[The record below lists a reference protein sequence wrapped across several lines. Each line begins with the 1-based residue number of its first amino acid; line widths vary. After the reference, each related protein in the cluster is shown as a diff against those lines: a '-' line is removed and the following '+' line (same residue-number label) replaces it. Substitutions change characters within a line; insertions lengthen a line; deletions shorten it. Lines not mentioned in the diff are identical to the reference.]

1 MDGWRT
7 SFSVTHQFA
16 DSQDIVFREHY
27 ILVEVA
33 LAHEASVLYETST
46 NTNKDILKYYRN
58 QTVHITY
65 PGQLALELFP
75 VRFVVGRLYLVEIK
89 SNRPEQALKRSRPN
103 QEDFRSSQF

>member
-46 NTNKDILKYYRN
+46 NTNKDILKYWSVSPLPTDCVRVGEHH
-58 QTVHITY
+58 QHE
-65 PGQLALELFP
+65 QLIILH
-75 VRFVVGRLYLVEIK
+75 
-89 SNRPEQALKRSRPN
+89 
-103 QEDFRSSQF
+103 